1 MLIVDMPK
9 EYLTDACGF
18 VLCNLCKQ
26 YLPLVYR
33 DCHKDDKG
41 CLIKGELVRCSE
53 CKFYTQMDDGTYG
66 LCEFFGGSMVNSWY
80 CSNGERK
87 DGERDGE
94 T

>member
-1 MLIVDMPK
+1 MSNEKRLWII
-9 EYLTDACGF
+9 EA
-18 VLCNLCKQ
+18 
-26 YLPLVYR
+26 R
-33 DCHKDDKG
+33 DGAWGANGIC
-41 CLIKGELVRCSE
+41 KGELVRCGE

-66 LCEFFGGSMVNSWY
+66 LCGFFGGSMVNSWY